1 MDLQTTVKQERDF
14 GLEHRF
20 EALYSGS
27 TINGL
32 SAISEVAYKPLFLRG
47 AKQREIYI

>member
-20 EALYSGS
+20 EALYRGS

-32 SAISEVAYKPLFLRG
+32 SAICEIAYEPLFVKG
-47 AKQREIYI
+47 AKQREI